1 MSDVFVDQD
10 YNPTSESDLRILPS
24 SIRPSYQVTHFYGPS
39 WWNRIYPLSLHCI
52 VIVQGQRKRYLVCWM
67 YVVDLINEDPC
78 ITKRFHFQ
86 AYQNKTSLVSESLIC
101 TFRPLVRS
109 MDLQWECYFRTHPLL
124 PSFYQTTY
132 SWQYGRIEFWIL
144 HWQSF
149 LVSHPG

>member
-78 ITKRFHFQ
+78 ITKRIHFQ
-86 AYQNKTSLVSESLIC
+86 AYQNKTSLVSVSLIC

-109 MDLQWECYFRTHPLL
+109 MDLQWECYFRTHLLL